1 MYFLARLLCARLT
14 TGYGCGILPRV
25 RKTLGYPSLN
35 EVKGGI
41 AQPPNRG
48 ADNMFDPNRDL
59 THLTSRS
66 DGVIEY
72 DDLLDEHEA
81 AQQAEL
87 AERDAADYRDYVAMR
102 YGVSE

>member
-1 MYFLARLLCARLT
+1 
-14 TGYGCGILPRV
+14 
-25 RKTLGYPSLN
+25 
-35 EVKGGI
+35 
-41 AQPPNRG
+41 
-48 ADNMFDPNRDL
+48 MFDPNRDL